1 MISRGSTL
9 RLITSVALA
18 AGLLTPGPATA
29 AAASRGAMVFTH
41 SAESGQLRGGLLTL
55 RGVGSHLTWA
65 HNRGRSGRISVERLH
80 RRLFFPET
88 PPIATLHVAG
98 RRPQTFRLRRPHYNA
113 ARDSVRYRVRRL
125 RARTR
130 TLARASQASFDF
142 EAAALSIVAHPSL
155 LTDDDGNYCA
165 AGLLNLTIHDL
176 KAASESKWDTDD
188 WDPGIPFNDVAEF
201 LGGTAS
207 WASQGGFLRGCSNTA
222 VWVTDSD
229 PPVSFT
235 ITTAHPWRPGTSTET
250 CKSSDRSYVC
260 VRTLGLDEANWIIRQ
275 IL

>member
-1 MISRGSTL
+1 M

-18 AGLLTPGPATA
+18 AGLLVSLPATV
-29 AAASRGAMVFTH
+29 ASASGGATVFTH
-41 SAESGQLRGGLLTL
+41 SAEGGQLRGSLLIL
-55 RGVGSHLTWA
+55 HGVGSRLTWA
-65 HNRGRSGRISVERLH
+65 HNGGRYGRISVDRLH

-88 PPIATLHVAG
+88 PPIGTLHVAG

-113 ARDSVRYRVRRL
+113 ARDTVRYRVRRL

-130 TLARASQASFDF
+130 SLARASQAPGEF
-142 EAAALSIVAHPSL
+142 EAASLSIIAHPSL

-176 KAASESKWDTDD
+176 QAASESKWDTDD
-188 WDPGIPFNDVAEF
+188 WDPGIPFNDVAEAF
-201 LGGTAS
+201 GGTAS

-235 ITTAHPWRPGTSTET
+235 ITSTHPWRGKSFST
-250 CKSSDRSYVC
+250 CKSSNRSYVC
-260 VRTLGLDEANWIIRQ
+260 VRTLGLDEANWIIRPV
-275 IL
+275 L